1 MSTDPSTRG
10 NQPFHSDASK
20 DERLEAL
27 RNDARQH
34 QPMPTQGSTYLSR
47 AIADA
52 GSELGRWRHLSEQTI
67 VGARGPQPT
76 TYHAM
81 QREPEQQLVLDQSA
95 DGHSALALQA
105 ERGRLPI
112 YPAHPNNPWAA
123 DVGNVTPPLGIS
135 VNDVLDMETIDG
147 KPRAKPETGKV

>member
-1 MSTDPSTRG
+1 VSTNPTA
-10 NQPFHSDASK
+10 PFTNESSK
-20 DERLEAL
+20 DDRLEAL
-27 RNDARQH
+27 KNDRSQH
-34 QPMPTQGSTYLSR
+34 QPRPTGGQTYLSR

-52 GSELGRWRHLSEQTI
+52 GSELGRWRHLSEQHI

-105 ERGRLPI
+105 ERGRIPV
-112 YPAHPNNPWAA
+112 YPAQPNNVW
-123 DVGNVTPPLGIS
+123 NVDAGQEPPLGIDIS
-135 VNDVLDMETIDG
+135 AVKDVS
-147 KPRAKPETGKV
+147 KV